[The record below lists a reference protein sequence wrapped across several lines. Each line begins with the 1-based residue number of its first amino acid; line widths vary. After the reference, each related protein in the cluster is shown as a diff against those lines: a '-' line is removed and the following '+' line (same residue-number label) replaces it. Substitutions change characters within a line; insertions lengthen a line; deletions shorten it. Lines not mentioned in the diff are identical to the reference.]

1 MNDRVGNDRSGHGLS
16 GAPADG
22 AQPQGVEGRQQW
34 LSVLARADVDQ
45 LEKKWSQIDDR
56 PAFSPLRPAEVGLVM
71 VRGRMGGTGRPFNMG
86 EMTVTRCSVR
96 ADTGA
101 IGHGYVAGRSRRHA
115 ELAAMFD
122 ALLQDPQRQARLM
135 ADVIAPLAG
144 AAGRRRAERAQR
156 VAGSRVDFFTM
167 VRGED

>member
-1 MNDRVGNDRSGHGLS
+1 MNNRVGNDRSGPGRP
-16 GAPADG
+16 GAPANATQSPG
-22 AQPQGVEGRQQW
+22 AEGRQQW

-45 LEKKWSQIDDR
+45 LEKKWNQVDDR
-56 PAFSPLRPAEVGLVM
+56 PAFSPLRPAETGLVM

-86 EMTVTRCSVR
+86 EMTVTRCTVR

-144 AAGRRRAERAQR
+144 AAGRRRAERSQK
-156 VAGSRVDFFTM
+156 VASSRVDFFTL